1 MFTLDVPNEKLANLK
16 KLLNKDNVSNKTVAK
31 SADGLSTTL
40 KFKTQYDL
48 DKAVELLAQSVVDQ
62 QVASQAE
69 LIHTNSVGSIN
80 LRDTQIDWCADKG
93 DPTVVDGIMSGD
105 AYYDSVGA
113 GVILTPN
120 SDNTEG
126 HLYWQK
132 NYDLTKNIY
141 IRTTTY
147 SGEGTGADGIT
158 IYLGT
163 TEETTSN
170 EASGGIAVYI
180 DEFNDDTVKVYK
192 NGVLQQD
199 LFYTNDTLDNQT
211 FRLWEIIHEYV
222 ANDES
227 YLHVLMNNT
236 LICRVPLDGFVP
248 SGNFVGIGGLCIGL
262 NNYHICRSF
271 ALMSG
276 NPWLKVNR

>member
-1 MFTLDVPNEKLANLK
+1 MLTLDVSTELLANFK
-16 KLLNKDNVSNKTVAK
+16 KILNDVNVYNRTFGV
-31 SADGLSTTL
+31 SADGLTTTL
-40 KFKTQYDL
+40 KFNKKVDL
-48 DKAVELLAQSVVDQ
+48 DKAVELLAKGFANH
-62 QVASQAE
+62 QVAAQAE
-69 LIHTNSVGSIN
+69 LIHNNSLGSIN

-93 DPTVVDGIMSGD
+93 DPSVVDGTISGD
-105 AYYDSVGA
+105 AFYDGVNA

-180 DEFNDDTVKVYK
+180 DEYNDDTVKVYK

-199 LFYTNDTLDNQT
+199 VFYTRQTLDNQT

-236 LICRVPLDGFVP
+236 LICRVPLDGFLP
-248 SGNFVGIGGLCIGL
+248 SGNFVGVGGLCIGL

-271 ALMSG
+271 AVMSA
-276 NPWLKVNR
+276 NPWLAVNR